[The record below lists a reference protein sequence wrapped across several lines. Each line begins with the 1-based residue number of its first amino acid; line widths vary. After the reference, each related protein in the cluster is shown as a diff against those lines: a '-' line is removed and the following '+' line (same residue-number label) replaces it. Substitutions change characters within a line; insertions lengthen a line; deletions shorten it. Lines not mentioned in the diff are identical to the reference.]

1 MNLQTSR
8 QQISGE
14 AKKLNSAWKALEGHW
29 TDNKASEFKKQY
41 IEKLEREINSSLKA
55 IEGINEIFKLIQ
67 EDCFKDD

>member
-8 QQISGE
+8 QHISGE
-14 AKKLNSAWKALEGHW
+14 AKKLNSAWKTLEDHW
-29 TDNKASEFKKQY
+29 TDSKASEFKKQY

-55 IEGINEIFKLIQ
+55 IEGINELFNHIQ